1 MTHLEQQPTT
11 WISWHENLRLAQFDL
26 MGVAVDNSNGCGIQ
40 MGVAVDNSK
49 SLVNSIAKRHSFTTK
64 IVERDSS

>member
-49 SLVNSIAKRHSFTTK
+49 SL
-64 IVERDSS
+64 E